1 MESDNKSVT
10 MNDASVDSFSEK
22 SFFSV
27 NETTLNQ
34 EEDIF
39 RDNPL
44 PLVAQDANVFHH
56 MSINNYQHAIDAE
69 AQGSQGVEG
78 HGQPSALT

>member
-1 MESDNKSVT
+1 MD
-10 MNDASVDSFSEK
+10 DASVVSFSKK

-39 RDNPL
+39 RDDPL
-44 PLVAQDANVFHH
+44 PLAAQDSNTFHH
-56 MSINNYQHAIDAE
+56 MSINNSQHAIDAKV
-69 AQGSQGVEG
+69 QGSQGVEG
-78 HGQPSALT
+78 HGQPSKLT